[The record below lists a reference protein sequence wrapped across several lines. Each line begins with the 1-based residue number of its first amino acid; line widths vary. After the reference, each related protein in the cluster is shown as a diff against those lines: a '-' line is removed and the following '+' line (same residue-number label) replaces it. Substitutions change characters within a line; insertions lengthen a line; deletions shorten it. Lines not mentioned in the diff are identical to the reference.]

1 MSGLVHRL
9 ANQAMGTG
17 DAKVHAAMRSRY
29 SEPLTGMAIDQ
40 PGPDRI
46 RDRPHSDSGSASV
59 PSNARAVS
67 IVKNPGEK
75 RAFRFPESDKASV
88 SVMPATAPFH
98 ARANDQI
105 ISAETI
111 EAPRREAPTPPLP
124 ARVLNV
130 PTDEA
135 PGPRMP
141 RQLVEHPGRVRPEPA
156 TALRPNAAFDRPLPS
171 MRDSEPNEVHVHIG
185 RIEVTAVAQPAPP
198 KRRAPAPVRGSM
210 SLTDYLAQRQRR
222 AP

>member
-17 DAKVHAAMRSRY
+17 DAKVHAAARSRY

-40 PGPDRI
+40 PGPNRI
-46 RDRPHSDSGSASV
+46 RDRPHSDSGPASV
-59 PSNARAVS
+59 PSNASAVS
-67 IVKNPGEK
+67 IRNNTGEE
-75 RAFRFPESDKASV
+75 RAFRSPESAEASV
-88 SVMPATAPFH
+88 LVMPATALFNAT
-98 ARANDQI
+98 ARGQI
-105 ISAETI
+105 IPAETI
-111 EAPRREAPTPPLP
+111 EAPGREPPTPPIP

-135 PGPRMP
+135 PGPRVP

-156 TALRPNAAFDRPLPS
+156 TRPNAGFDRPLPS

-210 SLTDYLAQRQRR
+210 SLTDYLAERQRR

>member
-17 DAKVHAAMRSRY
+17 DAKVHAAARSRY
-29 SEPLTGMAIDQ
+29 SEPLTGMAINQ

-46 RDRPHSDSGSASV
+46 RDRPHSDSGPVSV
-59 PSNARAVS
+59 PSNASAVS
-67 IVKNPGEK
+67 IRKNTREE
-75 RAFRFPESDKASV
+75 RAFRSPESAEASV
-88 SVMPATAPFH
+88 LVMPATALFNATP
-98 ARANDQI
+98 RGQI
-105 ISAETI
+105 IPAEI
-111 EAPRREAPTPPLP
+111 VAVPRWEPSTPHIP
-124 ARVLNV
+124 ARVLHV

-135 PGPRMP
+135 HGPRVP

-156 TALRPNAAFDRPLPS
+156 TALRPNAAFNRPLPS

-198 KRRAPAPVRGSM
+198 KRSTPAPVRGSM

>member
-1 MSGLVHRL
+1 MSGLLHRL

-17 DAKVHAAMRSRY
+17 DAKVHAAARSRY

-40 PGPDRI
+40 ASRDRI
-46 RDRPHSDSGSASV
+46 HDRPHSDSGPASV
-59 PSNARAVS
+59 PRNAGTVS

-75 RAFRFPESDKASV
+75 RAFRSPESDKASV

-111 EAPRREAPTPPLP
+111 EAPRREAPTPPVP

-135 PGPRMP
+135 PGPRVP
-141 RQLVEHPGRVRPEPA
+141 RQLVEHPGRVRSEPA
-156 TALRPNAAFDRPLPS
+156 TALRPNAGFDRPLPS

-198 KRRAPAPVRGSM
+198 KRSTPAPVRGSM

>member
-17 DAKVHAAMRSRY
+17 DAKVHAAARSRY

-46 RDRPHSDSGSASV
+46 RDRPHSDSGPASV
-59 PSNARAVS
+59 PRNASTDS
-67 IVKNPGEK
+67 IVKNPGEE
-75 RAFRFPESDKASV
+75 RAFRSPESAEASV
-88 SVMPATAPFH
+88 LVMPATALFNAT
-98 ARANDQI
+98 ARGQI
-105 ISAETI
+105 IPAETI
-111 EAPRREAPTPPLP
+111 EAPGREPPTPPIP

-135 PGPRMP
+135 PGPRVP
-141 RQLVEHPGRVRPEPA
+141 RQLVEHQGPARLEPA
-156 TALRPNAAFDRPLPS
+156 TALRPNAGFDRPLPS

>member
-17 DAKVHAAMRSRY
+17 DGKVHAAARSRY

-40 PGPDRI
+40 PDPDRI
-46 RDRPHSDSGSASV
+46 RDRPHSDSEPASV
-59 PSNARAVS
+59 PRNAGTDS
-67 IVKNPGEK
+67 IVKNPGEE
-75 RAFRFPESDKASV
+75 RAFRSPESAEASV
-88 SVMPATAPFH
+88 LVMPATAPFH
-98 ARANDQI
+98 ATPHGQI

-111 EAPRREAPTPPLP
+111 EAPRREAPTPPVP

-135 PGPRMP
+135 PGPRVP

-156 TALRPNAAFDRPLPS
+156 TALRPNAGFDRPLPS